1 MKELKHA
8 FRIGDIVK
16 VVKGGLGIHP
26 SDVGLKCIITDCGKY
41 HNAFNDYRD
50 LGYKIQPISNIT
62 ITTSINEKYISEG
75 SFELIEPIDKITQTT
90 ITNNNKTMSKAK
102 TLVKKVTQDVRV
114 IETSLIN
121 KEEVFK
127 MLALAESTGL
137 PCLLVGA
144 PGVNSK

>member
-1 MKELKHA
+1 MSLQHRFK
-8 FRIGDIVK
+8 IGDTVR

-26 SDVGLKCIITDCGKY
+26 DHIGKIATITSLGY
-41 HNAFNDYRD
+41 YTEQVVFNDYRD
-50 LGYKIQPISNIT
+50 LGY
-62 ITTSINEKYISEG
+62 TTYPSFGPGFSGFYSEG
-75 SFELIEPIDKITQTT
+75 SFELVENKQT
-90 ITNNNKTMSKAK
+90 ITHTKTKQMSKSRQV
-102 TLVKKVTQDVRV
+102 VKKVAQDVRV

-144 PGVNSK
+144 PGVNLN